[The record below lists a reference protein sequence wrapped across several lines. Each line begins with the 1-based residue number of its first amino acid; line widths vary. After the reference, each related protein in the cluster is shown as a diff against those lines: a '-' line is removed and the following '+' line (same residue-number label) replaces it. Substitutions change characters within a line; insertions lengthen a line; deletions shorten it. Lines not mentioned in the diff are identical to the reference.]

1 MIIAEYF
8 VRSIYTGLSPLIWHY
23 GVGGV
28 IVLACLAWAYFMPMF
43 KKTALWV
50 ALAVIVGLVM
60 YTAGVNNEISR
71 QKAKEANAGRTI
83 KKAKDA
89 AHNRVIT
96 DTTGRLLLGDRYN
109 RDK

>member
-8 VRSIYTGLSPLIWHY
+8 LRSIYTGLGPLIWHF

-28 IVLACLAWAYFMPMF
+28 IVLCCLAWAYFIPVF
-43 KKTALWV
+43 KKTALWI
-50 ALAVIVGLVM
+50 ALAVTLGLAA
-60 YTAGVNNEISR
+60 YTLGVHDEADR
-71 QKAKEANAGRTI
+71 WKAKEANAARTI
-83 KKAKDA
+83 KKARDA

-96 DTTGRLLLGDRYN
+96 DTTGRLLLGDKYN